1 MRARA
6 AWNLSGGRSTNRGK
20 TGNTCTKQHP
30 CNSELHLRKRCILN
44 KENKPSVPSLRS
56 WVQNS
61 NLFFRQWGKHRY
73 KKGSILFRHHHNKD
87 PGLTESS
94 SMHWHF
100 AFRNYNW
107 AVSNWSL
114 CPLKYEYF
122 QGKHENWSE
131 CEPSSIYMVAMK
143 MHSTHAQQVVIG
155 KPGV

>member
-30 CNSELHLRKRCILN
+30 CNSEVHLRKRCILN

-73 KKGSILFRHHHNKD
+73 KKGSILFQHHHNKD

-100 AFRNYNW
+100 AFRIITELFRTEAYVPWNM
-107 AVSNWSL
+107 SI
-114 CPLKYEYF
+114 F
-122 QGKHENWSE
+122 RENMRTE
-131 CEPSSIYMVAMK
+131 VNAEPSSIYMVAMK